1 MNSIAKALN
10 NIAAALQSIS
20 NEMRKNKADV
30 VVSKSATS
38 NPYTGSVNITSTYV
52 SKDSE
57 GWFSLNA
64 SEKEQLYYIYKA
76 IKTKAMD
83 SSYIPNYTNSD
94 IAFTKVMDS
103 LNANWPSLHAPVQ
116 KLILL
121 KRRSIEDKYNKKIN
135 PFSKQ
140 ISDFP
145 HNHDLS

>member
-30 VVSKSATS
+30 VVSKPTTS

-57 GWFSLNA
+57 GWFSLTA

-76 IKTKAMD
+76 INTKAMD
-83 SSYIPNYTNSD
+83 PNYTSAD

-103 LNANWPSLHAPVQ
+103 LNAHWPSLHAPIY
-116 KLILL
+116 KLISL
-121 KRRSIEDKYNKKIN
+121 KKRSIQDKYNKRIDT
-135 PFSKQ
+135 FSKQ

-145 HNHDLS
+145 HQHENP

>member
-20 NEMRKNKADV
+20 NEMKKNKADV
-30 VVSKSATS
+30 VVSKTTTS
-38 NPYTGSVNITSTYV
+38 NPYAGSVNITSTYV

-76 IKTKAMD
+76 IVEKGVNKKDIYATDELHFNKLMD
-83 SSYIPNYTNSD
+83 H
-94 IAFTKVMDS
+94 
-103 LNANWPSLHAPVQ
+103 LNKDWPSLHRPIE
-116 KLILL
+116 KIILL
-121 KRRSIEDKYNKKIN
+121 NKKSLFDKLNKKYNS
-135 PFSKQ
+135 PKQ
-140 ISDFP
+140 LWHFP

>member
-38 NPYTGSVNITSTYV
+38 NPYSGSVNITSTYV

-57 GWFSLNA
+57 GWFYLNA

-76 IKTKAMD
+76 IKTKAID
-83 SSYIPNYTNSD
+83 PNYTSAD
-94 IAFTKVMDS
+94 IAFTKVMDN
-103 LNANWPSLHAPVQ
+103 LNAHWPSLHAPIQ

-121 KRRSIEDKYNKKIN
+121 KKKSIQDKYNKRID

-140 ISDFP
+140 TSDFP

>member
-76 IKTKAMD
+76 IRTKAMD
-83 SSYIPNYTNSD
+83 PNYTNAD
-94 IAFTKVMDS
+94 IAFTKVMDN
-103 LNANWPSLHAPVQ
+103 LNAHWPSLHAPIY
-116 KLILL
+116 KLISL
-121 KRRSIEDKYNKKIN
+121 KKRSIQDKYNKRIDT
-135 PFSKQ
+135 FSKQ

-145 HNHDLS
+145 HKHNPS

>member
-20 NEMRKNKADV
+20 NEMKKNKADV
-30 VVSKSATS
+30 VVSKPTTS

-76 IKTKAMD
+76 INAKAMD
-83 SSYIPNYTNSD
+83 PNYTNAD

-103 LNANWPSLHAPVQ
+103 LNAHWPSLHAPIY
-116 KLILL
+116 KLISL
-121 KRRSIEDKYNKKIN
+121 KKRSIQDKYNKRIN
-135 PFSKQ
+135 NLSN
-140 ISDFP
+140 SDFP
-145 HNHDLS
+145 HNHKNP

>member
-38 NPYTGSVNITSTYV
+38 NPYAGSVNITSTYV

-76 IKTKAMD
+76 IKTKAID
-83 SSYIPNYTNSD
+83 PNYTNAD
-94 IAFTKVMDS
+94 LAFTKVMDS
-103 LNANWPSLHAPVQ
+103 LNANWPPLHAPVQ

-121 KRRSIEDKYNKKIN
+121 KRRSIEDKYNKRIN
-135 PFSKQ
+135 PFSKKT
-140 ISDFP
+140 SDFP

>member
-20 NEMRKNKADV
+20 NEMRKNRADV
-30 VVSKSATS
+30 VVSKPTTS

-83 SSYIPNYTNSD
+83 PNYTNAD

-121 KRRSIEDKYNKKIN
+121 KKKSIQDKYSKRIDS
-135 PFSKQ
+135 FSKEPW
-140 ISDFP
+140 DFP
-145 HNHDLS
+145 HKHNPS

>member
-20 NEMRKNKADV
+20 NEMKKNKADV
-30 VVSKSATS
+30 VVSKPTTS

-76 IKTKAMD
+76 INTKAMD
-83 SSYIPNYTNSD
+83 PNYTSAD

-103 LNANWPSLHAPVQ
+103 LNAHWPSLHAPIY
-116 KLILL
+116 KLISL
-121 KRRSIEDKYNKKIN
+121 KKRSIQDKYNKRIDT
-135 PFSKQ
+135 FSKQ

-145 HNHDLS
+145 HNHKNP